1 MVIGF
6 AALAFILG
14 CLTVLGLWLAHCGW
28 WSLLGIFPG
37 GYLAVLW
44 IYMAQKLRALKRGDG

>member
-6 AALAFILG
+6 AALALIFG
-14 CLTVLGLWLAHCGW
+14 CLTVLGLRFLGCGW
-28 WSLLGIFPG
+28 WSLLGIFTG